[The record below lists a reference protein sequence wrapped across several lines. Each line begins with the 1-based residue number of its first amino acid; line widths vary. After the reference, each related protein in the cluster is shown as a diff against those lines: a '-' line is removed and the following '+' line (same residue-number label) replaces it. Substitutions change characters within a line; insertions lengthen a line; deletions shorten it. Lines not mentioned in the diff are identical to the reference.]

1 MKQRNV
7 LFVSAV
13 LILALSGCASLD
25 GGGSGN
31 SLSSRVDRHDQQI
44 QQILSQV
51 GQVEQVLPGQAEMWA
66 QMQNMRQEL
75 NMLNGKIDDLQ
86 RQGSGEGS
94 GELPRLRDKVNRL
107 EAVVRQMASQL
118 AINVDSLNTSDAGDH
133 TPPAP
138 GVAQPAYTPPPAG
151 GGTPTPPASTGTA
164 GGSVNTATALYESG
178 IKAFDQRRYK
188 DAVVAFKD
196 FVSAYPKHNMAS
208 NAHFWEG
215 ESYFQMKDYARAA
228 LAYQEVIANFPGSAK
243 VQSAMLKQGISLHNA
258 GKKPAAQER
267 LQELIKRYPNS
278 PEASR
283 AKQFLA
289 SNK

>member
-1 MKQRNV
+1 MKRSI
-7 LFVSAV
+7 LFLSAV
-13 LILALSGCASLD
+13 CLLALSGCAALE
-25 GGGSGN
+25 GGGGN
-31 SLSSRVDRHDQQI
+31 SLSARVDRHDQQI

-86 RQGSGEGS
+86 RQTGGEGS
-94 GELPRLRDKVNRL
+94 NEMAQLRDRVNRL

-118 AINVDSLNTSDAGDH
+118 AINVDSLNTSDAGGYA
-133 TPPAP
+133 PAP
-138 GVAQPAYTPPPAG
+138 GVQQPAYVPPAATG
-151 GGTPTPPASTGTA
+151 VSAPPAPS
-164 GGSVNTATALYESG
+164 GGAVSTATALYDAG

-188 DAVVAFKD
+188 DAVVSFKD
-196 FVSAYPKHNMAS
+196 FVAAYPKHNLAS

-228 LAYQEVIANFPGSAK
+228 LAYQEVIANYPGSGK
-243 VQSAMLKQGISLHNA
+243 VQSAMLKQGIALHNA

>member
-1 MKQRNV
+1 MKQRSI
-7 LFVSAV
+7 LFLSAV
-13 LILALSGCASLD
+13 CLLALSGCAALEG
-25 GGGSGN
+25 GGGS
-31 SLSSRVDRHDQQI
+31 SLSARVDRHDQQI

-86 RQGSGEGS
+86 RQSGGEGS
-94 GELPRLRDKVNRL
+94 SEMVQLRDRVNRL

-118 AINVDSLNTSDAGDH
+118 AINVDSLNTSDAGGYA
-133 TPPAP
+133 PAP
-138 GVAQPAYTPPPAG
+138 GVQQPAYTPPASSG
-151 GGTPTPPASTGTA
+151 ASTPPAPS
-164 GGSVNTATALYESG
+164 GGAVNTATALYDAG

-196 FVSAYPKHNMAS
+196 FVAAYPKHNLAS

-228 LAYQEVIANFPGSAK
+228 LAYQEVIANYPGSGK

-267 LQELIKRYPNS
+267 LQELIKRYPSS